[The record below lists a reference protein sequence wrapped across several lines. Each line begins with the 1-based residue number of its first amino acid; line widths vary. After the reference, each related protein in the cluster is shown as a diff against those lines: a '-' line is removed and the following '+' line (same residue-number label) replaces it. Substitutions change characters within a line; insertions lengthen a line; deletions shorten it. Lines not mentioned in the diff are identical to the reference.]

1 MSNDE
6 LVGVLDS
13 SEDLLLCLDD
23 DDDEDDEDDDDE
35 DDDREELLEEDDV
48 LDKLDELLGEV
59 DVCVRLELLMRPAPP
74 AVVAVGVLALDV
86 LDVDMMG
93 SPSASVAVDMASLTM
108 LLEIERMEARSPS
121 KVLRVRTSVVDGSP
135 SSSYRV
141 ERGATI
147 MVTRSPSSSVV
158 RVMRGRTSGSISCRR
173 SFCMPCTFRWGR
185 CVGFIIP
192 PLLGIETKKPSA
204 VQIVCG

>member
-13 SEDLLLCLDD
+13 SEELLLCLDDEDDD
-23 DDDEDDEDDDDE
+23 DDDEDDRD
-35 DDDREELLEEDDV
+35 ELLDEDDV

-59 DVCVRLELLMRPAPP
+59 DVCVRLELLMRPAPSV
-74 AVVAVGVLALDV
+74 VVAVGVLTLDV
-86 LDVDMMG
+86 LEVAMMG
-93 SPSASVAVDMASLTM
+93 SPSASVTEDMASLTM
-108 LLEIERMEARSPS
+108 LLEIERMEARPPS

-147 MVTRSPSSSVV
+147 IVTRSPSSSVV
-158 RVMRGRTSGSISCRR
+158 RVMRGRASGSISCRR
-173 SFCMPCTFRWGR
+173 SFRMPCIFR
-185 CVGFIIP
+185 
-192 PLLGIETKKPSA
+192 
-204 VQIVCG
+204 